1 MKITA
6 TVRKPVMF
14 IDIAEQITNVYEL
27 LSTFPKI
34 NINNKEKFLARAEQ
48 LQLLEVIGNPKDV
61 KIGVVVDLLNTYLL
75 YDKAKIIINKKSTYN
90 SSVSKKYYISYNFTV
105 IEIS

>member
-27 LSTFPKI
+27 LCTFPKI
-34 NINNKEKFLARAEQ
+34 NINNKEKFLTRAEE
-48 LQLLEVIGNPKDV
+48 LKLLEVVGNPKDV
-61 KIGVVVDLLNTYLL
+61 KINVVVDLLNSYLL
-75 YDKAKIIINKKSTYN
+75 YDKAKIIISKKSTYN
-90 SSVSKKYYISYNFTV
+90 PSASKKYYISYNFTI